1 MQVNSLAPPRYGKG
15 GSDMDT
21 GLDLEQLL
29 EEGNQIRVKPQGYSM
44 YPLLV
49 PGRDEVII
57 KQEDSSRLR
66 RGDIVLFRREGSIL
80 VLHRICRRCGDDFFM
95 VGDNQKQIEGPIGKN
110 QIKGK
115 VTTVIRGGRTISVEN
130 RLYRLYSCLWLWLRP
145 LRPMLS
151 KMVHY
156 LKTLFRGKKKPE
168 I

>member
-1 MQVNSLAPPRYGKG
+1 MN
-15 GSDMDT
+15 T

-29 EEGNQIRVKPQGYSM
+29 EEGNRICVKPQGYSM

-49 PGRDEVII
+49 PGRDEVVIE
-57 KQEDSSRLR
+57 QEDPSRLR

-80 VLHRICRRCGDDFFM
+80 VLHRICRRRGDDFFM
-95 VGDNQKQIEGPIGKN
+95 VGDNQKQIEGPIGIT

-130 RLYRLYSCLWLWLRP
+130 RLYRMYNFIWLWLRP
-145 LRPMLS
+145 LRPILS

-156 LKTLFRGKKKPE
+156 LKTLFRGKKGLHNHL
-168 I
+168 